1 MHDARRQGLRI
12 PQDIAVAGFDDI
24 EEGRFTTPSLT
35 TVRADRPGIVE
46 AALRFLQERL
56 SGQHTED
63 ELESRRAIPG
73 FELIVRASTR
83 L

>member
-1 MHDARRQGLRI
+1 
-12 PQDIAVAGFDDI
+12 
-24 EEGRFTTPSLT
+24 
-35 TVRADRPGIVE
+35 VRPDRPGIVE

-56 SGQHTED
+56 TGQHTED
-63 ELESRRAIPG
+63 ELESRRATPG